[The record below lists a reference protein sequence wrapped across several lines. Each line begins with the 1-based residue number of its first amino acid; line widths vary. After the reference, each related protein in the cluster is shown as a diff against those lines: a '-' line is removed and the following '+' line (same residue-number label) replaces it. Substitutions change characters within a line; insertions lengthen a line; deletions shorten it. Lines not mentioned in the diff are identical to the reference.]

1 MKKISI
7 VFLFLSSLNLYG
19 NDSLFISANADY
31 ANENYI
37 SSCEKY
43 EEILSRNL
51 ESVELFYN
59 LGNSYFK
66 LDEIHK
72 AIYNY
77 ERALKIDQD
86 FTYAKENIELC
97 KLQLI
102 DKIDDMPELF
112 FIKTFKEIQNI
123 FSLERWILITLI
135 SIWLSVILLIY
146 NKFFSK
152 KNNLAYILLLFS
164 FILLFFS
171 NSIYNKNKNIRP
183 AIIYSSVIE
192 VMSAPSE
199 ESTKLF
205 NLHIGTK
212 VNINDQIENWVNI
225 KLANGKKGWVA
236 INHLKE
242 I

>member
-19 NDSLFISANADY
+19 NDSLFISANTDY

-43 EEILSRNL
+43 EKILSRNL

-86 FTYAKENIELC
+86 FTDAKENIELC

-102 DKIDDMPELF
+102 DKIDEMPELF
-112 FIKTFKEIQNI
+112 FI
-123 FSLERWILITLI
+123 
-135 SIWLSVILLIY
+135 
-146 NKFFSK
+146 
-152 KNNLAYILLLFS
+152 
-164 FILLFFS
+164 
-171 NSIYNKNKNIRP
+171 
-183 AIIYSSVIE
+183 
-192 VMSAPSE
+192 
-199 ESTKLF
+199 
-205 NLHIGTK
+205 
-212 VNINDQIENWVNI
+212 
-225 KLANGKKGWVA
+225 
-236 INHLKE
+236 
-242 I
+242 